1 MSAELDARRVAA
13 AAVLADFAA
22 EDAKAGHGPFGGT
35 DWAAWAYRLAA
46 ELGSVLGQLD
56 AEQAPAARVA
66 PAATGVLLDGS
77 AWLTHADMLTVLG
90 ALHEAAGA
98 TRQPGMASQYAAVA
112 WRLGDDR

>member
-22 EDAKAGHGPFGGT
+22 EDAKAAHGPFGGT
-35 DWAAWAYRLAA
+35 DWAAWAFRLAA

-56 AEQAPAARVA
+56 AGQAPAARVA